1 MFSSVWYLKRKAEK
15 SGNRSHMKWCVWR
28 HKQSHWSHLNWRWGE
43 RVRTNIS
50 LNAGRSRDLV
60 ASTAVILAFKH
71 QKFLLWVC
79 KCLTCTE
86 TLRGIF
92 NVLVAFTSQRRWL
105 VPCIGETSCCY
116 QSTDSGEDSHAAAG
130 QPLPE
135 TRRKCFWRNIKK

>member
-1 MFSSVWYLKRKAEK
+1 M
-15 SGNRSHMKWCVWR
+15 
-28 HKQSHWSHLNWRWGE
+28 
-43 RVRTNIS
+43 RTNIS

-71 QKFLLWVC
+71 QNISIMS
-79 KCLTCTE
+79 LTCTE

-135 TRRKCFWRNIKK
+135 TRRKCF